1 MSNQRAI
8 LHLICAGIVAA
19 LLLCACSGKPNIN
32 RQNTYKPGV
41 AKSSPSRRN
50 LPPLPNQSQSRQTK
64 RSSKVPSGSV
74 NSGTASKK
82 TAADIFEMYSPAVFL
97 VFTTDGA
104 FMEQGSGFFISNDG
118 LAVSNYHVFENTY
131 LEYARIK
138 LSDGQVYNVSS
149 IEAKSEENDFI
160 IFRVD
165 IGRQTPYIPIATQQP
180 KVGDKVYT
188 IGSPH
193 GMENTFS
200 SGEISQI
207 RANGDVLQINAPID
221 HGSSGGV
228 LMNDNGEA
236 IGITTF
242 KYKDSDAN
250 LNFAM
255 NIRLLFP
262 YL

>member
-1 MSNQRAI
+1 M
-8 LHLICAGIVAA
+8 
-19 LLLCACSGKPNIN
+19 
-32 RQNTYKPGV
+32 
-41 AKSSPSRRN
+41 
-50 LPPLPNQSQSRQTK
+50 PPLPDQARKNKRPSRVDNVQNN
-64 RSSKVPSGSV
+64 R
-74 NSGTASKK
+74 NN
-82 TAADIFEMYSPAVFL
+82 AAKEKSAAEIFELYSPAVFL

-104 FMEQGSGFFISNDG
+104 VMEQGSGFFISNDG

-131 LEYARIK
+131 LEFARIK
-138 LSDGQVYNVSS
+138 MSDGQVYDVSD
-149 IEAKSEENDFI
+149 IEAKSKENDFI

-165 IGRQTPYIPIATQQP
+165 IGRQTPYIPIATKQP

-188 IGSPH
+188 IGSPR

-207 RANGDVLQINAPID
+207 RANGNVLQINAPID

-228 LMNDNGEA
+228 LMNENGEA
-236 IGITTF
+236 IGMITF

-250 LNFAM
+250 LNFAI
-255 NIRLLFP
+255 NIRLLSP